1 MRHIVLGLSVV
12 LAACLAA
19 GCPKPA
25 DTGVGKTSPDE
36 LQARVID
43 TFPTG
48 DQPAGP
54 GHSVSQGPGDGQLS
68 TSCEEGVR
76 IASTVYSLA
85 PGLLRTSFHLV
96 VILDLAAEPRNGE
109 KDIALMQKMYDCLVD
124 GFLASGDRLSVL
136 PFAYNK
142 GLESPFAAWYIEL
155 PLEPYR
161 RTIADSFF
169 QQGTIPGT
177 WDWTAASAMAIKSIE
192 DGGITDVPTVIIA
205 FSNLSGGA
213 LRADESTPVPSEIQK
228 KIDQFA
234 PPGVSVTSIRFPYDR
249 SAMSAGLPP
258 RSIGTSLPASAGFLF
273 NRTAAGDQS
282 SGATEMSA
290 HILVNKTAS
299 GLILPQVDPQAIE
312 LIIENQG
319 PIHVGEAVTLKARLP
334 ERLGHL
340 ADTGQARFYWFSDG
354 TVEGVADSASD
365 TVTWTYTQAG
375 VYKPRVGMTWT
386 EAASPNL
393 FQGETDLIVQKTSE
407 SEEGGQ

>member
-1 MRHIVLGLSVV
+1 MRRIVLGLLLV
-12 LAACLAA
+12 LAACLYA

-76 IASTVYSLA
+76 IASTIYSLA
-85 PGLLRTSFHLV
+85 PGLLKTPLHLV
-96 VILDLAAEPRNGE
+96 VILDLADEPRNGE
-109 KDIALMQKMYDCLVD
+109 ADIALMQEMYYCLVD
-124 GFLASGDRLSVL
+124 GFLASGDRLTVL
-136 PFAYNK
+136 PYAYNK
-142 GLESPFAAWYIEL
+142 GLDAPFAAWYIEL
-155 PLEPYR
+155 PVKPYR

-169 QQGTIPGT
+169 HQGTIPGT
-177 WDWTAASAMAIKSIE
+177 WDWPAASASVIKSVE

-213 LRADESTPVPSEIQK
+213 LRADESTPVPSEIQQ
-228 KIDQFA
+228 KIEQFA
-234 PPGVSVTSIRFPYDR
+234 GPGASVTSIRFPYDR
-249 SAMSAGLPP
+249 SSMSAGLPP
-258 RSIGTSLPASAGFLF
+258 RLIGTSFLASAGFLL
-273 NRTAAGDQS
+273 NRTAADSQS
-282 SGATEMSA
+282 SGATEMSV
-290 HILVNKTAS
+290 HILVNKAAA
-299 GLILPQVDPQAIE
+299 GLVLGQVEPQAIE
-312 LIIENQG
+312 LIVENQG

-340 ADTGQARFYWFSDG
+340 ADAGQARFYWFSDG
-354 TVEGVADSASD
+354 TVDGVADSASD

-375 VYKPRVGMTWT
+375 VYKPGVGMTWT

-393 FQGETDLIVQKTSE
+393 FQGETDLIVQKTSG
-407 SEEGGQ
+407 SEGGGQ